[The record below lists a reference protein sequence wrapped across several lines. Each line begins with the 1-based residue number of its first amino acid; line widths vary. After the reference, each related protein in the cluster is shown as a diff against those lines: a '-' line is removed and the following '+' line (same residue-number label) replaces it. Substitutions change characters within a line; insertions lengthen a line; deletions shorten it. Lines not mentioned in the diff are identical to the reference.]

1 MNKITFTKF
10 LLILFFVSSCGYSP
24 IFSTKYS
31 DFSIIEIVS
40 TGDNKLNR
48 ILNNK
53 LNNYKGSDGEKI
65 ISLSIATN
73 LDREV
78 SSKDTKGNPKTYKI
92 MISSKILVKD
102 TAGNI
107 NEKLFSK
114 SVNYNNRN
122 NKFELRK
129 FENETA
135 KNITEKISE
144 EIIIYLQSI

>member
-1 MNKITFTKF
+1 MNKIFIKF
-10 LLILFFVSSCGYSP
+10 LVILIFISGCGYTP
-24 IFSTKYS
+24 IFSNKNS
-31 DFSIIEIVS
+31 SFSIKEISSV
-40 TGDNKLNR
+40 GDNKLNR
-48 ILNNK
+48 IINNK